1 MAKYVNL
8 TDQQVREISTALN
21 STGFLGLQ
29 LDAVMRALDQVAVS
43 INDKSSKA
51 APTRSATT
59 GFTAMGGVAANKGAL
74 NAAAAGTASA
84 AYVQGELQGALN
96 RIAALEAKV
105 RAHDAAMF
113 ATGVVSA

>member
-1 MAKYVNL
+1 MAKYQNL

-29 LDAVMRALDQVAVS
+29 QEAIMRALDQVAVS

-51 APTRSATT
+51 SPSRGATT

-74 NAAAAGTASA
+74 NAAAAGTASGT
-84 AYVQGELQGALN
+84 YTQSELQGALN
-96 RIAALEAKV
+96 RIAAIEAKL

-113 ATGVVSA
+113 ANGIISS